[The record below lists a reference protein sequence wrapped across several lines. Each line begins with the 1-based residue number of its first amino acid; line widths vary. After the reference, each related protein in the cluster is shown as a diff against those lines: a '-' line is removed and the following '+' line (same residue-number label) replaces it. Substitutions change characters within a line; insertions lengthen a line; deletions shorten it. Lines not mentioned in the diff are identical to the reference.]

1 MGHNKSAQLT
11 VGYSKDGASTGK
23 VLRAGLGTEE
33 ALVSVGYYNVW
44 EETKSGLKKKMWK
57 LAICAKD
64 SS

>member
-1 MGHNKSAQLT
+1 M
-11 VGYSKDGASTGK
+11 GYSKDGASTGK